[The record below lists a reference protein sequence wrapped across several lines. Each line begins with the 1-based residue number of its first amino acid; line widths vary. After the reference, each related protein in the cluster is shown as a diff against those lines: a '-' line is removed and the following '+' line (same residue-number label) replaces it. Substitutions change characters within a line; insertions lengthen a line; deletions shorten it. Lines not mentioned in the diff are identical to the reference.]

1 MCYTSDL
8 NTCGGLAMVVWISRI
23 VNRFGKTL
31 SEKKEQVSFDLHSS
45 YIPEKFSVLLN
56 YYAKIT

>member
-1 MCYTSDL
+1 MVAL
-8 NTCGGLAMVVWISRI
+8 PLVVWISRI